1 MKLNT
6 MTTMWGNRRLSIL
19 LGVAILAV
27 LPSCQRYITVA
38 GRAEGFDQG
47 GKVLILAPSRDIPSI
62 GNVNDGWAA
71 RSLAEGITP
80 DSAGH
85 FKAQVRI
92 PYRIASIRLL
102 CGDQQYGVEVLGG
115 DSLYYH
121 CRLTD
126 SVRRRQA
133 STVLAYSTVDRF
145 DSVYPSW
152 WYEYH
157 DKMEQWLSESAIR
170 EHGMRQALDSLD
182 RCWDTIFTKYL
193 SGLSEAGMDGSH
205 LAVEKRLQLRHRA
218 GRHYFTDLREA
229 DLASKRIYNHWRLTS
244 LFRKSVAPRQDR
256 FVKDY
261 TDFYRFRERLLDS
274 STPDSL
280 EVIKLRY
287 ITGSP
292 SLPQRWA
299 RANAALNIAAR
310 VASHSTGNTPEQDT
324 VVLAGAL
331 AERAQR
337 GYRTRADSVAR
348 AAFELYRAGLR
359 RGHAERSFNNQAW
372 SLGTQSEL
380 TPAGER
386 TKAILVWCWL
396 ANSKAA
402 MRQVGAL
409 AEIEHR
415 LRSLD
420 VRSVH
425 VCFDNGDRA
434 MREELYQL
442 GLQGEY
448 WYSDRR
454 VRGQLL
460 DMLGLKRLE
469 APRLLLLSPDG
480 HVLDA
485 ALPDATDVEG
495 VVKRVG
501 ERL

>member
-1 MKLNT
+1 M
-6 MTTMWGNRRLSIL
+6 NRPISIL
-19 LGVAILAV
+19 LSLVFLV
-27 LPSCQRYITVA
+27 TLPSCQHRVMIA
-38 GRAEGFDQG
+38 GRVEGFDQG
-47 GKVLILAPSRDIPSI
+47 GKVLILAPSRDVPAID
-62 GNVNDGWAA
+62 NVSDWWTV
-71 RSLAEGITP
+71 RSLAEEITP
-80 DSAGH
+80 DSSGRFSA
-85 FKAQVRI
+85 RI
-92 PYRIASIRLL
+92 RVPYRIASVSLL
-102 CGDQQYGVEVLGG
+102 CGDQQHKVEVLGG

-126 SVRRRQA
+126 SVKRRQA

-145 DSVYPSW
+145 DSVYPDW
-152 WYEYH
+152 WYEYQG
-157 DKMEQWLSESAIR
+157 KMEQWLSESAIR

-193 SGLSEAGMDGSH
+193 SGLSVAGMDGSH

-218 GRHYFTDLREA
+218 GRHYFA
-229 DLASKRIYNHWRLTS
+229 DLKVEDLAAKRIYNHWRLSS

-256 FVKDY
+256 FVEGY
-261 TDFYRFRERLLDS
+261 TEFYHYRGRLLDS
-274 STPDSL
+274 STPDSM

-292 SLPQRWA
+292 ALPQRWA
-299 RANAALNIAAR
+299 RANAALNIAGR
-310 VASHSTGNTPEQDT
+310 VAFHATGNTPEQDT
-324 VVLAGAL
+324 VVLARVLVECAK
-331 AERAQR
+331 R
-337 GYRTRADSVAR
+337 GYHTRADSVAR

-372 SLGTQSEL
+372 SLGAQSAV

-396 ANSKAA
+396 ANSQEA
-402 MRQVGAL
+402 MREVGPL

-415 LRSLD
+415 LRALD

-442 GLQGEY
+442 GQQGEY
-448 WYSDRR
+448 WYSDRQ

-460 DMLGLKRLE
+460 EMLGFKRLE

-480 HVLDA
+480 QVLDA